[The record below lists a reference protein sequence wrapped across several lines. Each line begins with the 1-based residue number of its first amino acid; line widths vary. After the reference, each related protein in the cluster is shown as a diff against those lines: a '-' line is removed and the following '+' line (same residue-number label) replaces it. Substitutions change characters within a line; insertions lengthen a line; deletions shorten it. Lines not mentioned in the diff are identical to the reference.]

1 MRIGIHDIVTAAG
14 YCNRLSTN
22 DRQREALLVLFLAQ
36 NETACIVGVRLCL
49 RYRDVGCQNG
59 QFLAV
64 TRTGN
69 YRNGTQRQND
79 GIFGCQCRSVGY
91 FAEHLCGYYVN
102 RDLRTLVRDSSG
114 DDRIACCYRTYQ
126 TVGINGS
133 YRFIIRAIGDS
144 VLLGSLRRIN
154 CRIQLQ
160 RRTKRHVGLSRQGDA
175 VNSHSYYMNRT
186 CLFYLTDS
194 SGDLRVA
201 QTHSGDNAVLVH
213 FGDIR
218 ISACPSGTLACISRN
233 EGRNRQGLL
242 SADVQR
248 RFCFRQREIG
258 DGRFGDRQRHTR
270 AYARYAHRGGGY
282 RYRSRHTFR
291 G

>member
-1 MRIGIHDIVTAAG
+1 M
-14 YCNRLSTN
+14 
-22 DRQREALLVLFLAQ
+22 
-36 NETACIVGVRLCL
+36 
-49 RYRDVGCQNG
+49 
-59 QFLAV
+59 
-64 TRTGN
+64 
-69 YRNGTQRQND
+69 
-79 GIFGCQCRSVGY
+79 
-91 FAEHLCGYYVN
+91 N

-114 DDRIACCYRTYQ
+114 DDRIAYCYTGNL
-126 TVGINGS
+126 TVCIYSCNLRS
-133 YRFIIRAIGDS
+133 TRFISNRVFAG
-144 VLLGSLRRIN
+144 GLRRIN

-201 QTHSGDNAVLVH
+201 KSLRCDNAALIYCRNRCIV
-213 FGDIR
+213 
-218 ISACPSGTLACISRN
+218 ACPGRTLACISRN

-282 RYRSRHTFR
+282 RYRSRHMFR